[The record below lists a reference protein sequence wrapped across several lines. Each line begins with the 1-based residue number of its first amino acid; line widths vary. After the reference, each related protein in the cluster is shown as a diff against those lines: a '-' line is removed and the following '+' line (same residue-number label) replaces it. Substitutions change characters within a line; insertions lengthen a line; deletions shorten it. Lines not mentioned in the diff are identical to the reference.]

1 MLTNMKIHVKSD
13 GPSEKDLKILLK
25 NQINNL
31 SLKSNEKEFLENI
44 NCIDQTLGLLDDE
57 KDPFMF
63 SMIGGYVKEFITS
76 FLILY
81 YGTQDL
87 EKSLE
92 ANSLIKSLTKYIVLL
107 DKHYDEKSY
116 EYKVR
121 ADTIFKSIM
130 KDAKGYVRYGIKH
143 SMATLW
149 NIASYEIK
157 LKERMFSGEV
167 FEKNEIRYHLMQ
179 KSSDTLLYS
188 VILDKYV
195 KKFNL
200 NVLQLYHYNQALLDI
215 QDDLNDVEEDIM
227 NHDLNIFL
235 MACGRELPL
244 KDIINYRVSTDHV
257 KRKSAEMILSIVT
270 DFETCI
276 DGITIPREFSFMKL
290 LSRGYIKSLKDSLSS
305 HI

>member
-1 MLTNMKIHVKSD
+1 MLIDIKKQIKSS
-13 GPSEKDLKILLK
+13 GPSEKELKILLK
-25 NQINNL
+25 NQINNI
-31 SLKSNEKEFLENI
+31 SLKSNETEFMDNI
-44 NCIDQTLGLLDDE
+44 NCIDQTLALLDDE
-57 KDPFMF
+57 KDPFIF
-63 SMIGGYVKEFITS
+63 SMMGGYVKEFITS

-81 YGTQDL
+81 FGTRDL

-143 SMATLW
+143 SMAILW

-167 FEKNEIRYHLMQ
+167 FEKNEIRYHLIQ
-179 KSSDTLLYS
+179 KSSDTILYS

-195 KKFNL
+195 KNFNP

-215 QDDLNDVEEDIM
+215 QDDFKDIEEDIM
-227 NHDLNIFL
+227 NSDLNIFL
-235 MACGRELPL
+235 MACSRELPVA
-244 KDIINYRVSTDHV
+244 DIISYRVSLDHV
-257 KRKSAEMILSIVT
+257 KRRSVEMILSIVD

-276 DGITIPREFSFMKL
+276 DGISIPSEFSFMKV
-290 LSRGYIKSLKDSLSS
+290 LSRGYIKNIKDSLNP
-305 HI
+305 HT